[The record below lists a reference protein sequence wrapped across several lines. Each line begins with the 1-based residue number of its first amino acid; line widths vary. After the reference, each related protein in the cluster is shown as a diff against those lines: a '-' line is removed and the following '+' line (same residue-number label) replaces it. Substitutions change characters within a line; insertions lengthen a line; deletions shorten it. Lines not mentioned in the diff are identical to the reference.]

1 MKYFF
6 LIVIIL
12 FTFESKAQI
21 TIYNTYQ
28 AEMDLAYQQYP
39 DVPKGMLEAI
49 SFTTTHFSNIT
60 DATPESCFGLPH
72 VYGVMG
78 LTEDG
83 QGYFKNNLSMITRC
97 SGYPKNAIK
106 SNPQINIMAYAA
118 AYKYLMDS
126 LQISSIQNHIKIIKI
141 LSEIPLDNNVTNN
154 YALDCHA
161 YSIYTFLNNTNN
173 QQAYNF
179 PNHNI
184 DLEQIFGTNNL
195 AVLSSSENTFGHAGI
210 INPNGLMYEV
220 PLMKTAEY
228 GPALWVATP
237 TCNYSSRSGTPISA
251 VTIHTIQGSYAGAIS
266 WAQNCSAGVSYHY
279 VVRSSDGQVTQMLL
293 EADKGWHVGN
303 ENPYTIGIEHDGYV
317 NDPSW
322 YTAAL
327 YTSSADLCR
336 DITQSGYGINPLR
349 TYFGEATTGIN
360 VLGGC
365 TKIKGHQHYPN
376 NTHTDPGINWDWEGF
391 YKLINNTPSYV
402 SYTAGSGNLYD
413 SGGATGNY
421 TDDERE
427 LYLIQPTSAAAV
439 AVTFNSFD
447 IEQDWDF
454 LFIYDGPTPNAPLI
468 GKYTGTISPGTIT
481 STGGDLLLEFRSD
494 CATSA
499 PGWEIAYT
507 SIPENS
513 PPISSFSIMNT
524 AICQGDSIPITN
536 TSTNATSYI
545 WTSNGGT
552 ISNDTAVNPSILF
565 TSSGT
570 YTVNLEASGIGGI
583 NTSSQTFSITIDSPP
598 IAGTYANSDTVYL
611 PNGVVV
617 FTNTSINSSAYTWY
631 FGDGNTSVDINPW
644 NEYTQLGDYDINLIA
659 SNFNCPDDTA
669 IISIVVAGYV
679 SIENVQ
685 FLQNLNIYPN
695 PTSGKFHIN
704 FDFFKNDE
712 LRFSIYS
719 AAGKLVHRFN
729 KKKIK
734 KGNNNIPFNLNL
746 IDMVTGYYFLR
757 IEGQYNNATLP
768 LIFNKH

>member
-1 MKYFF
+1 MKYFI
-6 LIVIIL
+6 LITIAL
-12 FTFESKAQI
+12 FSLHNRAQT

-28 AEMDLAYQQYP
+28 SEMDLAYQEYP
-39 DVPKGMLEAI
+39 DVPKGILEAI
-49 SFTTTHFSNIT
+49 SSTTTHFSNIT

-83 QGYFKNNLSMITRC
+83 QGYFKNNLSMVSRL

-126 LQISSIQNHIKIIKI
+126 LQISSIQNQIKIIEI
-141 LSEIPLDNNVTNN
+141 LSEIPLDHNVINA

-179 PNHNI
+179 PNYNI
-184 DLEQIFGTNNL
+184 NLEEIFGASNL
-195 AVLSSSENTFGHAGI
+195 EVLSSSENTFDRNGI
-210 INPNGLMYEV
+210 SNPDGLMYEV
-220 PLMKTAEY
+220 PLIRTAEY

-237 TCNYSSRSGTPISA
+237 TCNYSSRNGTAISA
-251 VTIHTIQGSYAGAIS
+251 VTIHTIQGTYAGAIS

-293 EADKGWHVGN
+293 ESDKGWHVGS

-317 NDPSW
+317 SDPSW
-322 YTAAL
+322 YTTAL
-327 YTSSADLCR
+327 YTASADLCR

-349 TYFGEATTGIN
+349 TYFGDATTGIN

-376 NTHTDPGINWDWEGF
+376 NTHTDPGINWDWEEF
-391 YKLINNTPSYV
+391 YKLINNATSYV
-402 SYTAGSGNLYD
+402 TYTGGSGNLYD

-427 LYLIQPTSAAAV
+427 LYLIQPSSAAAV
-439 AVTFNSFD
+439 EVTFNSFD

-454 LFIYDGPTPNAPLI
+454 LFIYDGPTPSAPLI

-494 CATSA
+494 CATSS
-499 PGWEIAYT
+499 PGWEITYT
-507 SIPENS
+507 SIPENE
-513 PPISSFSIMNT
+513 PPVSSFSITNT
-524 AICQGDSIPITN
+524 SICQGDSIPITN
-536 TSTNATSYI
+536 TSTDATSYI

-552 ISNDTAVNPSILF
+552 ISNDTAANPYITF
-565 TSSGT
+565 TNSGN

-583 NTSSQTFSITIDSPP
+583 NTSSQTISITIDSPP
-598 IAGTYANSDTVYL
+598 TAGTYAHSDTVYL
-611 PNGVVV
+611 PNGVVA

-631 FGDGNTSVDINPW
+631 FGDGNTSIDINPW
-644 NEYTQLGDYDINLIA
+644 NEYTNLGDYDITLIA
-659 SNFNCPDDTA
+659 SSYNCPNDTVT
-669 IISIVVAGYV
+669 ISIVVAGYV
-679 SIENVQ
+679 SIENIQ
-685 FLQNLNIYPN
+685 FLENLNLYPN
-695 PTSGKFHIN
+695 PTSGKFYLN
-704 FDFFKNDE
+704 FNSLKSDEVQFF
-712 LRFSIYS
+712 LYS
-719 AAGKLVHRFN
+719 TSGKLVHTFN
-729 KKKIK
+729 KKEVKI
-734 KGNNNIPFNLNL
+734 GDNNMQFDLNL
-746 IDMVTGYYFLR
+746 IDIAKGYYFLK
-757 IEGQYNNATLP
+757 IEGQNNNATLP
-768 LIFNKH
+768 IIYNKH

>member
-6 LIVIIL
+6 LITTIL
-12 FTFESKAQI
+12 FSLLTRAQT
-21 TIYNTYQ
+21 TIFNTYQ
-28 AEMDLAYQQYP
+28 AEMNHAYQQYP
-39 DVPKGMLEAI
+39 EVPKGMLEAI
-49 SFTTTHFSNIT
+49 SYTTTHFSNIT

-83 QGYFKNNLSMITRC
+83 QGYFNNNLNMVSKL
-97 SGYPKNAIK
+97 SGYPQNAIK
-106 SNPQINIMAYAA
+106 SNPETGIIAYAA
-118 AYKYLMDS
+118 AYAYLLDS
-126 LQISSIQNHIKIIKI
+126 LQVSSIENQIKIIKL
-141 LSEIPLDNNVTNN
+141 LSEIPLDNNIINS

-161 YSIYTFLNNTNN
+161 YSIYTFLNSTKN

-179 PNHNI
+179 QNHNI
-184 DLEQIFGTNNL
+184 DLEQIFGANNL
-195 AVLSSSENTFGHAGI
+195 SVLSSSENTFGRNGI
-210 INPNGLMYEV
+210 ANPNGLMYEV
-220 PLMKTAEY
+220 PFIRTAEY

-237 TCNYSSRSGTPISA
+237 TCNYSSRNGTTISA
-251 VTIHTIQGSYAGAIS
+251 VTIHTIQGTYAGAIS

-317 NDPSW
+317 SDPSW
-322 YTAAL
+322 YTTAL

-349 TYFGEATTGIN
+349 TYFGDATTGIN

-391 YKLINNTPSYV
+391 YKLINNAPTYNN
-402 SYTAGSGNLYD
+402 YTANSGNLYD

-427 LYLIQPTSAAAV
+427 LYLIQPASAASV
-439 AVTFNSFD
+439 TITFNSFD
-447 IEQDWDF
+447 LEQDWDF
-454 LFIYDGPTPNAPLI
+454 LFIYDGNTPNAPLI
-468 GKYTGTISPGTIT
+468 GKYTGTVSPGTIT

-507 SIPENS
+507 SIPEND
-513 PPISSFSIMNT
+513 PPVSSFSITNT
-524 AICQGDSIPITN
+524 TICEGDSIPITN
-536 TSTNATSYI
+536 TSIDATSYI
-545 WTSNGGT
+545 WSSNGGT
-552 ISNDTAVNPSILF
+552 ISNDTAANPYISF
-565 TSSGT
+565 TNSGS
-570 YTVNLEASGIGGI
+570 YTINLEAYGPGGI
-583 NTSSQTFSITIDSPP
+583 NTSSQTIAVTIDSPP

-611 PNGVVV
+611 PNGVVA
-617 FTNTSINSSAYTWY
+617 FTNTSINSSAYTWH
-631 FGDGNTSVDINPW
+631 FGDGNTSTDINPW
-644 NEYTQLGDYDINLIA
+644 NEYTNLGDYDVTLVAA
-659 SNFNCPDDTA
+659 SDNCPNDTTA
-669 IISIVVAGYV
+669 ISIVVAGYV

-685 FLQNLNIYPN
+685 FLKNLNIYPN
-695 PTSGKFHIN
+695 PTTGKFYIN
-704 FDFFKNDE
+704 FNSLESDE
-712 LRFSIYS
+712 IQFSIYS
-719 AAGKLVHRFN
+719 ESGRLVHTFN
-729 KKKIK
+729 KKEMKV
-734 KGNNNIPFNLNL
+734 GHNNMQFDINL
-746 IDMVTGYYFLR
+746 IDIATGYYFLK
-757 IEGQYNNATLP
+757 IKGQNNNATLP